1 MEISSKTI
9 KLWSTIGPRA
19 SLGLGIL
26 DLAKKYKE
34 LMVVT
39 CDVSTS
45 AGLDRFRK
53 TYPEQFIDIYLNY
66 YQITKK

>member
-1 MEISSKTI
+1 MEINEKNI

-19 SLGLGIL
+19 TLGLGIL
-26 DLAKKYKE
+26 DLAKNNKE
-34 LMVVT
+34 LMIVT

-53 TYPEQFIDIYLNY
+53 TLPEQYIDLNTPISSI
-66 YQITKK
+66 QQ